1 MIQHVYE
8 RVSRAPAVA
17 RTLVATDDHRIA
29 EAVKGFGGDVAWT
42 KSTHRSGTDRI
53 AEVAATLDE
62 ALIVNVQGDVPFLAD
77 GVIEACIAPLAADE
91 TTLMATVKTR
101 LHDVES
107 LHNPNV
113 VKVVCDRDGNALYF
127 SRRPL
132 PFWRDGGDDLSLAF
146 KHIGLYAFRREF
158 LLRFAQLAPTPLE
171 RAESLEQLRALE
183 WGYRIRVSEV
193 AAESIEVDTP
203 SDLERARAFA
213 VAESSSGK
221 HA

>member
-1 MIQHVYE
+1 MIDVH
-8 RVSRAPAVA
+8 RA
-17 RTLVATDDHRIA
+17 
-29 EAVKGFGGDVAWT
+29 
-42 KSTHRSGTDRI
+42 
-53 AEVAATLDE
+53 
-62 ALIVNVQGDVPFLAD
+62 
-77 GVIEACIAPLAADE
+77 LAADE
-91 TTLMATVKTR
+91 ATPMATVKTR
-101 LHDVES
+101 LRDAQS

-127 SRRPL
+127 SRRAL
-132 PFWRDGGDDLSLAF
+132 PFWRDGQEDLSLAF

-193 AAESIEVDTP
+193 AGESIEVDTP
-203 SDLERARAFA
+203 GDLERARAFA
-213 VAESSSGK
+213 ATASAGTK